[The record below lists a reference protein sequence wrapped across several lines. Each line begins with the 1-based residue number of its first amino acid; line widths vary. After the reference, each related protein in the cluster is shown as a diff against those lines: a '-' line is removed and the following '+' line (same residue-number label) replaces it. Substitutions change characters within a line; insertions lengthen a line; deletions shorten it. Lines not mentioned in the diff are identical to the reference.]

1 MRYLLD
7 TCVISEAIRRKP
19 EPRVVRWVEARDE
32 GDLYLSV
39 LSLGELQKG
48 IAKLEDATRRAALQA
63 WLEGDLLRRFAGRI
77 LDVDRE
83 VAQRW
88 GALAASAER
97 RGRPVP
103 VTDGLLAA
111 TALVHGMA
119 VATRNVRD
127 LEPTGIP
134 LADPWAG

>member
-32 GDLYLSV
+32 GELYLSV
-39 LSLGELQKG
+39 LTLGELQKG

-103 VTDGLLAA
+103 VTGGLLAA
-111 TALVHGMA
+111 TALVHGMT